1 MSAYFV
7 NFLLEKSLL
16 FQYFQKVWFCECF
29 YQSLHVNIA
38 GNLLIPF
45 SYLTQE
51 NITSWQAFWNLL
63 NFLHDNMSFAVQ
75 NIKHS
80 IVTLPVMREYLPH
93 AYM

>member
-7 NFLLEKSLL
+7 NFLFEKSLL

-38 GNLLIPF
+38 GNLLISF
-45 SYLTQE
+45 SYLPHK
-51 NITSWQAFWNLL
+51 NITSSQAFWYLL

-75 NIKHS
+75 NIKYS

-93 AYM
+93 PYM